1 MYNCEMEH
9 LKRMMLLHLVWC
21 SFLIW
26 SKKKGTMS
34 KYAGNNNSNS
44 SIFYFICFMTGC
56 PQSSFHTMYD
66 CRETLNSCCS
76 SWTIFFFHHR
86 KLAFANHRNGN
97 MLLAGFSEFSSVG
110 KMLSLP
116 LSLLQFVIFHRL
128 ALSML
133 SSSSSSSFSMVQLSP
148 SLV

>member
-1 MYNCEMEH
+1 MYNCKMEH

-21 SFLIW
+21 SVLIW
-26 SKKKGTMS
+26 SQKKGTMS

-110 KMLSLP
+110 KMAFPS
-116 LSLLQFVIFHRL
+116 SQ
-128 ALSML
+128 
-133 SSSSSSSFSMVQLSP
+133 SSSICHFSSP
-148 SLV
+148 SFLHVVFLFFFLFFYGSAQS